1 MSLPIPEMNL
11 PAELMPKHQTPATA
25 RPPVSVD
32 GVRVWND
39 VAYAVQIGFRPLRLD
54 VYVPERGFPSKV
66 EGRPPAVVYIHGGAF
81 LFGSRHRDAVSG
93 PVWDDL
99 LAAGFAIAAIE
110 YRLSGEAV
118 FPADLHDVT
127 AAIRWVR
134 RYADELGVDA
144 DRLATW
150 GESAGGFL
158 ATLAGMNLTDPEL
171 IGTAGEADVDATVQ
185 AVVAWSPVTDQLA
198 MDAKLADLPMSVQ
211 ESTPNAVQLGY
222 AVSTNPERAHWSS
235 PIAHV
240 NASAAPMLVLQG
252 TADDLVDVAQGEAL
266 VASLTEHG
274 VHAEVHNTEG
284 APHIFFGIDSSEQR
298 ARSID
303 FLRRVL

>member
-11 PAELMPKHQTPATA
+11 PLELAPKHQTPATA
-25 RPPVSVD
+25 RPPVSSD
-32 GVRVWND
+32 GVRVWNNL
-39 VAYAVQIGFRPLRLD
+39 AYDVQIGWRPLRLD
-54 VYVPERGFPSKV
+54 VYVPEQV
-66 EGRPPAVVYIHGGAF
+66 VRPPVVVYIHGGAF

-93 PVWDDL
+93 PVWDEL
-99 LAAGFAIAAIE
+99 LAAGFAIVAVE

-144 DRLATW
+144 TRIATW

-158 ATLAGMNLTDPEL
+158 ATFAGMNLTDVALVGE
-171 IGTAGEADVDATVQ
+171 AGESSTSAEVQ
-185 AVVAWSPVTDQLA
+185 AVVAWSPVTDQAA
-198 MDAKLADLPMSVQ
+198 MDAKLATAPMSVQ
-211 ESTPNAVQLGY
+211 EATPNAVQLGF
-222 AVSTNPERAHWSS
+222 AVSTDPERAYQSS

-240 NASAAPMLVLQG
+240 NAGAAPMLILQG
-252 TADDLVDVAQGEAL
+252 TADDLVDVSQGEAL
-266 VASLTEHG
+266 TAALRQNG
-274 VHAEVHNTEG
+274 VEAEVHNTEG

-298 ARSID
+298 ARSIA
-303 FLRRVL
+303 FLQRVFGQ

>member
-11 PAELMPKHQTPATA
+11 PLELAPKHQTPATA
-25 RPPVSVD
+25 RPPVSSD

-39 VAYAVQIGFRPLRLD
+39 LAYDVQIGWRPLRLD
-54 VYVPERGFPSKV
+54 VYVPEQV
-66 EGRPPAVVYIHGGAF
+66 VRPPVVVYIHGGAF

-93 PVWDDL
+93 PVWDEL
-99 LAAGFAIAAIE
+99 LAAGFAIVAVE

-144 DRLATW
+144 TRIATW

-158 ATLAGMNLTDPEL
+158 ATFAGMNLTDVALVGE
-171 IGTAGEADVDATVQ
+171 AGESSASAEVQ
-185 AVVAWSPVTDQLA
+185 AVVAWSPVTDQAA
-198 MDAKLADLPMSVQ
+198 MDAKLATAPMSVQ
-211 ESTPNAVQLGY
+211 EATPNAVQLGF
-222 AVSTNPERAHWSS
+222 AVSTDPERAYQSS

-240 NASAAPMLVLQG
+240 NVGAAPMLVLQG
-252 TADDLVDVAQGEAL
+252 TADDLVDVSQGEAL
-266 VASLTEHG
+266 AAALRQNG
-274 VHAEVHNTEG
+274 VEAEVHNTEG

-298 ARSID
+298 ARSIT
-303 FLRRVL
+303 FLQRVFGQ

>member
-11 PAELMPKHQTPATA
+11 PLELAPKHQTPTTA
-25 RPPVSVD
+25 RPPVSSD

-39 VAYAVQIGFRPLRLD
+39 VAYAIQIGYRPLRLD
-54 VYVPERGFPSKV
+54 VYVPEQV
-66 EGRPPAVVYIHGGAF
+66 VRPPAVIYIHGGAF

-93 PVWDDL
+93 PVWDEL
-99 LAAGFAIAAIE
+99 LAAGFAIVAVE

-134 RYADELGVDA
+134 RYADELGIDA
-144 DRLATW
+144 TRIATW

-158 ATLAGMNLTDPEL
+158 ATFAGMNLTDVAL
-171 IGTAGEADVDATVQ
+171 VGKAGESSVSAEVQ
-185 AVVAWSPVTDQLA
+185 AVVAWSPVTNQAA
-198 MDAKLADLPMSVQ
+198 MDAKLATAPMSVQ
-211 ESTPNAVQLGY
+211 EATPNAVQLGF
-222 AVSTNPERAHWSS
+222 AVSTDPERAYQSS

-240 NASAAPMLVLQG
+240 NPGAAPMLILQG
-252 TADDLVDVAQGEAL
+252 TADDLVDVTQGEAL
-266 VASLTEHG
+266 LAALRQNG
-274 VHAEVHNTEG
+274 VEAEVHNTEV

-298 ARSID
+298 ARSIA
-303 FLRRVL
+303 FLQRVFGQ

>member
-11 PAELMPKHQTPATA
+11 PLELAPKHQTPATA
-25 RPPVSVD
+25 RPPVSSD
-32 GVRVWND
+32 GVRVWNNL
-39 VAYAVQIGFRPLRLD
+39 AYDVQIGWRPLRLD
-54 VYVPERGFPSKV
+54 VYVPEQV
-66 EGRPPAVVYIHGGAF
+66 VRPPVVVYIHGGAF

-93 PVWDDL
+93 PVWDEL
-99 LAAGFAIAAIE
+99 LAAGFAIVAVE

-144 DRLATW
+144 TRIATW

-158 ATLAGMNLTDPEL
+158 ATFAGMNLTDVALVGE
-171 IGTAGEADVDATVQ
+171 AGESSASAEVQ
-185 AVVAWSPVTDQLA
+185 AVVAWSPVTDQAA
-198 MDAKLADLPMSVQ
+198 MDAKLATAPMSVQ
-211 ESTPNAVQLGY
+211 EATPNAVQLGF
-222 AVSTNPERAHWSS
+222 AVSTDPERAYQSS

-240 NASAAPMLVLQG
+240 NAGAAPMLVLQG
-252 TADDLVDVAQGEAL
+252 TADDLVDVSQGEAL
-266 VASLTEHG
+266 AAALRQNG
-274 VHAEVHNTEG
+274 VEAEVHNTEG

-298 ARSID
+298 ARSIT
-303 FLRRVL
+303 FLQRVFGQ

>member
-1 MSLPIPEMNL
+1 MTLPIPEMNL

-39 VAYAVQIGFRPLRLD
+39 IAYAVQIGFRPLRLD
-54 VYVPERGFPSKV
+54 VYVPEGRFPSGV
-66 EGRPPAVVYIHGGAF
+66 EGRPPVVVYIHGGAF

-93 PVWDDL
+93 PVWDEL
-99 LAAGFAIAAIE
+99 LDAGFAIAAVE

-158 ATLAGMNLTDPEL
+158 ATFAGMNLTDPEL
-171 IGTAGEADVDATVQ
+171 IGNAGEADVAATVQ

-198 MDAKLADLPMSVQ
+198 MDAKLADAPMSVQ

-222 AVSTNPERAHWSS
+222 AVSTDPERAHWSS

-252 TADDLVDVAQGEAL
+252 TADDLVDVSQGEAL

-274 VHAEVHNTEG
+274 VHGEVHNTEG

-303 FLRRVL
+303 FLRRLL